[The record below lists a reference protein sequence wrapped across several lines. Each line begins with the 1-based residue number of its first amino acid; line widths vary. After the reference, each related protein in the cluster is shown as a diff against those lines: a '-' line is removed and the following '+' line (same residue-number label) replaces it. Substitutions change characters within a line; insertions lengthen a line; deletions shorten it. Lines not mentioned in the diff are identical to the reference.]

1 MSTRTEQAAG
11 TATRTAIVASTT
23 SDTMS
28 TFTVMVIR
36 FMLEELLALDVVG
49 VFFFFL
55 ALVLDQVAN
64 SIVIDH

>member
-1 MSTRTEQAAG
+1 
-11 TATRTAIVASTT
+11 
-23 SDTMS
+23 
-28 TFTVMVIR
+28 
-36 FMLEELLALDVVG
+36 MLEELLALDVVG